1 MAIVANKA
9 GGLFAVPDVPYTTP
23 NRSNAGPPATAQY
36 AGEIVYD
43 STAKAC
49 IVALGSPAAPQWAP
63 WTYGWRA
70 E

>member
-1 MAIVANKA
+1 MAIVQNKGNPA
-9 GGLFAVPDVPYTTP
+9 WGIDPPYTTP
-23 NRSNAGPPATAQY
+23 NRANAGPPATAMY

-49 IVALGSPAAPQWAP
+49 IVALGNPAAPAWAP
-63 WTYGWRA
+63 WQYGWHA

>member
-9 GGLFAVPDVPYTTP
+9 NGSYPIDVPYTTP
-23 NRSNAGPPATAQY
+23 NRSNAGPPATANY

-49 IVALGSPAAPQWAP
+49 IVALGNPTSPMWAP
-63 WTYGWRA
+63 WTYGWHA

>member
-1 MAIVANKA
+1 MAIVKNLARPSEP
-9 GGLFAVPDVPYTTP
+9 VDVPLTTP
-23 NRSNAGPPATAQY
+23 NRSNAGPPATAMY

-49 IVALGSPAAPQWAP
+49 IIALGSPAAPAWAP

>member
-1 MAIVANKA
+1 MATVPNK
-9 GGLFAVPDVPYTTP
+9 GYPIPTDVPYTTP
-23 NRSNAGPPATAQY
+23 NRTNAGPPATALY

-49 IVALGSPAAPQWAP
+49 IVALGNPAAPQWAP

-70 E
+70 V